1 MDDSLGDVDPG
12 GGRLGLERLSPAVP
26 RSDSPPAHE
35 TSNLAGTRTIISID
49 TGTTY
54 GTIGALTL
62 PVHASLKD
70 VKPSDIT
77 YLDNY
82 AYERLLFSQPGNAT
96 PMYLYIDPKRNGE
109 IQWGWQVVRRL
120 AWSNDSIHQHPDR
133 CFSSFK
139 LLLDETD
146 ATTQIR
152 AKLQNQLRILKK
164 AGVIHHEDD
173 ILYHYL
179 VKWFT
184 FARERGIDNGVSHPE
199 FVVCVPSAY
208 SVSSFHRWFKAYN
221 RAIRTVWTAFSDSVP
236 PKIFTIS
243 EPAAGASFCLAQRAA
258 SIAVSGFLKTFP
270 V

>member
-120 AWSNDSIHQHPDR
+120 AWSNDSIHQ
-133 CFSSFK
+133 
-139 LLLDETD
+139 
-146 ATTQIR
+146 
-152 AKLQNQLRILKK
+152 LRILKK